1 MVTSLGKC
9 LETFVS
15 GVMIPYLFS
24 LRTSLRICS
33 SSKTFSGCCV
43 ARFSFSLLVPY
54 YIAVAFQIT
63 GFYFGPPIH
72 EWHSAAGLDIFPVF
86 GPNGQCMVEACSIT
100 HGRSVLSFPSN
111 VFIRFW
117 LSGTL
122 PLGRRAPTSEA
133 KEAAQSIC
141 EISASETSGCLM
153 VLGQRTMTG
162 TRVPPSKALYFPPRR
177 LPLGLCPFS
186 NFSAWSS

>member
-43 ARFSFSLLVPY
+43 ARFSFPLLVPY
-54 YIAVAFQIT
+54 YIAVAFPDNR
-63 GFYFGPPIH
+63 FLFGPQYMNGTPLLGSIYFQFLVRTD
-72 EWHSAAGLDIFPVF
+72 SAWL
-86 GPNGQCMVEACSIT
+86 EACSIT

-122 PLGRRAPTSEA
+122 PLGRHAPTSEA

-153 VLGQRTMTG
+153 ILGQRTMTG